1 MCPSLKKSFE
11 TCRVLTDGRKKRE
24 KENTR
29 KVAFGKGEIDVTF
42 QLLTNGRSLA
52 VQIIIDSTQQTP
64 HINNTSLIAQKKFGA
79 IINAWFFS
87 LLLSPSLS
95 WYLTPSAEKG
105 LIFLKKGERQKLF
118 LAPPFLTA
126 GGGLGSFFLHADPT
140 FPIPFLTEI
149 EARYLFLSFPWE
161 LGRSARCKR
170 KRRKRRAWTIMMIW
184 LLSFSRK

>member
-11 TCRVLTDGRKKRE
+11 TCRVLTDGREKKR
-24 KENTR
+24 KR
-29 KVAFGKGEIDVTF
+29 KYTKSRIWKRGGIDVTF

-52 VQIIIDSTQQTP
+52 VQIIIDSIQQIP

-79 IINAWFFS
+79 IINAWFFFHS
-87 LLLSPSLS
+87 FSLS
-95 WYLTPSAEKG
+95 WYLTPSAEKS
-105 LIFLKKGERQKLF
+105 LIFFKKSESQKLF
-118 LAPPFLTA
+118 LATPFLTA